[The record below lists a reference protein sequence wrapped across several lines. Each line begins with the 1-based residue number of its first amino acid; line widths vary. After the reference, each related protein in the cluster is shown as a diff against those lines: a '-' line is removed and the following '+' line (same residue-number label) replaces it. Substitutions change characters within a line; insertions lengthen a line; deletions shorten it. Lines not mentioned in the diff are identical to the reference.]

1 MQGSAL
7 GTKEEREEMTLHP
20 HFSAL
25 AAYNRWANRRLY
37 GAIADVP
44 AEAYRQDRGAFF
56 GSLCGTLNHI
66 LVADRMWLFRL
77 TGKGPLPSRLDEIL
91 YDEFAPLRQAREAED
106 ERIIAVVDSFGEVDW
121 DRILQYRRAS
131 GKAELNPIREVLAHF
146 FNHQT
151 HHRGQAHAL
160 LTGMGTDAPELD
172 LIFFFREREQ

>member
-131 GKAELNPIREVLAHF
+131 GKAEFEPDPRGSGPFLQPPDPSSRAGPRPVDRNGDGCARTR
-146 FNHQT
+146 FN
-151 HHRGQAHAL
+151 
-160 LTGMGTDAPELD
+160 
-172 LIFFFREREQ
+172 IFL